1 MTESRFKR
9 RKLASRE
16 HAAET
21 MLRESIRRQDL
32 LFLDEIA
39 LAVIESE
46 TADHAG
52 LALRYRQV
60 GGWLLANYSRLDLRI
75 SVFELRDFAKRLA
88 AELSDELRKEWF
100 SSDSCWDWYWHT
112 GSPFLIKRKPG
123 KEPEEPSLR
132 RIDLQEAVMVD
143 IALIVWDRDAV
154 FRAGAQALKR
164 YHDAHIRFPPDLDTY
179 IEE

>member
-16 HAAET
+16 HASET

-75 SVFELRDFAKRLA
+75 SVFELRVSRNVSPPSSATNCARNGSRRIPA
-88 AELSDELRKEWF
+88 GIGTGIPAHPF
-100 SSDSCWDWYWHT
+100 SSR
-112 GSPFLIKRKPG
+112 GSRAKGPRSRVCAG
-123 KEPEEPSLR
+123 STCRRPS
-132 RIDLQEAVMVD
+132 
-143 IALIVWDRDAV
+143 WSTS
-154 FRAGAQALKR
+154 
-164 YHDAHIRFPPDLDTY
+164 P
-179 IEE
+179 